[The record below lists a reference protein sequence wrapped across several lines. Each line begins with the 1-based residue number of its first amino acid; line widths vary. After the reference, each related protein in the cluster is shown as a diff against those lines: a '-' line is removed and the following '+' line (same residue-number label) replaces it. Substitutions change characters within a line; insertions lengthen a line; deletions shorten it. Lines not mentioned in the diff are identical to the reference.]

1 MSAQA
6 YMTAIIRMA
15 LSPATVI
22 RATQRLL
29 AKADVDRDGYRGGG
43 EEHREEPAVLAGVER
58 AVGGEGQQRACGA
71 GRR

>member
-29 AKADVDRDGYRGGG
+29 AKADVDRDGYRGG
-43 EEHREEPAVLAGVER
+43 EHHKAPAVPAGVES
-58 AVGGEGQQRACGA
+58 AEGSEGRQRACA
-71 GRR
+71 GGRP